1 MTLQE
6 RFLQIG
12 EYFAAGLYEEEDRG
26 LFYRKALA
34 LRRYY
39 EKVSVPE
46 YHGEKLY
53 PSGKMI
59 VENAVYPFYDKGFRI
74 NKEALKQKDAEL
86 LRILEESDFCTNWTT
101 VPSEHSV
108 AGNMYTHSMPH
119 FERILEEGFASYEE
133 RIRKIED
140 RDMREGLLH
149 VLAGLQSYHLRC
161 CAYLEEVCPDRQLVE
176 ALRQVPFY
184 PARDLYEAVV
194 GWNYILY
201 LDNCD
206 NLGSVSWGLK
216 PYYRGEDIRP
226 LLENLYDNLDC
237 NDGYSMAVG
246 TVENPLTVQFLE
258 ASCGKRRPMIELFVD
273 EKTTDEV
280 WHAALKCVLG
290 GNGQPAFYNLK
301 QYRDGFLTRFPKLR
315 KEDFDKICGGGCTEM
330 MISGMSNVGSLDAG
344 INLLLILERSM
355 YSRLEKAQDFE
366 SFYRGYLEDVHFETL
381 NVMRH
386 IANSQ
391 KLRAKYNPLPMR
403 TLLVDDCIE
412 KGTEFNNGGARYMW
426 SIVSFAG
433 IVNVI
438 DSLLV
443 IQSKVFEKKEYTKA
457 EFLQLL
463 AQSDAQFLEE
473 AKNQNIRFGI
483 DCDKANE
490 LSGRFTREI
499 FGYLKEEQTY
509 FGLGFLP
516 ASIMFRS
523 YGQGGQNVGAT
534 PCGRK
539 AGEALADSLSAIFN
553 KDTQGPTAMLNS
565 VTSMDLS
572 RALGTPVVNLTV
584 NNDCSPQILKSLIQ
598 AYLQQGGMQLQITC
612 LSPEEIRAAYEH
624 PEEHKNLIVRV
635 GGYSEYFY
643 RLSDDIKK
651 KVVERT
657 FHL

>member
-53 PSGKMI
+53 PSGKMT

-381 NVMRH
+381 NVMRQ

-443 IQSKVFEKKEYTKA
+443 IQSKVFEQKEYTKT

-490 LSGRFTREI
+490 LSGRFTGEI
-499 FGYLKEEQTY
+499 FGYLKEERTY

-624 PEEHKNLIVRV
+624 PEEYKNLIVRV

-643 RLSDDIKK
+643 RLSDDLKK